1 MCQSASQIYIFSMYG
16 IYYYVFGWKLGN
28 SRIRNR
34 NACQC
39 EAKRGAPPKQ
49 PQCMKLDRCEAVC
62 EKKSIAC

>member
-1 MCQSASQIYIFSMYG
+1 MYG
-16 IYYYVFGWKLGN
+16 IYYHVFGWKLGN